1 MNRAYL
7 ACALATCVLACTDE
21 DGGSAACRDSTDCDE
36 GQVCAE
42 SVCVAADGGPSDLDA
57 GEGGPDDGGPDRD
70 SAGPDDAT
78 IEDADTSDPD
88 GAADAG
94 DAAAPECGNGELSG
108 DEACDDGNA
117 QSDDGCAHDC
127 SAVEEGFFCTQEA
140 PSVCTP
146 CGPVYVDASSSAAQ
160 PDGLSWPGAHHDLQ
174 LALAQARALIAP
186 EKCAVVQVWVA
197 DGIYT
202 PAPVGQRAVSFELSG
217 GLELYGGFAGDE
229 TSRDA
234 RDWVLRRS
242 VLSGDLNRDDLAG
255 GTAAENAYHVVK
267 AELAEQTAL
276 LDGFVVE
283 GGFADGAAAP
293 DFHAA
298 GLYLRFGSPRL
309 QNLLVRGNTAAQ
321 HGGGLYL
328 EQSEA
333 QLVGVEVQANAAT
346 HGAGIYS
353 LESELTLHDCALVD
367 NTATVSEGQG
377 FGAGMYATGSGLDL
391 VDVRFEGNL
400 LTGNSEQSRSGG
412 ALYLYGSDVRID
424 GGLFLQNQVLARTVG
439 TGGAI
444 HSESGTSLVIVR
456 SDFTENE
463 IASQGGY
470 ARGGAVMSVAAM
482 LRITST
488 SFWRNVASTPS
499 GPATGGAVH
508 HELSDA
514 SLFNALFGGNQASA
528 GTGQVAS
535 GGAVFTADGDATL
548 VNATLRGNRACAGTL
563 CTGAIASPFTTFQ
576 NSVLWDNAGG
586 LTGAASIDHSCIQG
600 GNFDE
605 TAAGQTN
612 RDDCNP
618 GADGTLPAGSGG
630 IDRGD
635 SAALPEDRDDLDGD
649 GDLDEPLP
657 FDLDG
662 NARVSGAAVDMGAF
676 ERP

>member
-1 MNRAYL
+1 M
-7 ACALATCVLACTDE
+7 D
-21 DGGSAACRDSTDCDE
+21 
-36 GQVCAE
+36 
-42 SVCVAADGGPSDLDA
+42 
-57 GEGGPDDGGPDRD
+57 
-70 SAGPDDAT
+70 
-78 IEDADTSDPD
+78 DADTSDPD
-88 GAADAG
+88 GAADSG
-94 DAAAPECGNGELSG
+94 DSAASECGNGELAA
-108 DEACDDGNA
+108 DEACDDGNTA
-117 QSDDGCAHDC
+117 LGDGCAPDC
-127 SAVEEGFFCTQEA
+127 SAVEDGFFCTQGQG
-140 PSVCTP
+140 PTVCER
-146 CGPVYVDASSSAAQ
+146 CGPVFVDASSPATA
-160 PDGLSWPGAHHDLQ
+160 PDGLSWQGAHADLQ
-174 LALAQARALIAP
+174 PALAQARALIAP
-186 EKCAVVQVWVA
+186 EKCALVEIWVA
-197 DGIYT
+197 DGVYT
-202 PAPVGQRAVSFELSG
+202 PAPAGQRAVSFELSG

-234 RDWVLRRS
+234 RDWVAHRS

-255 GTAAENAYHVVK
+255 GTAEENAYHVVK
-267 AELAEQTAL
+267 AELAEQTAR

-293 DFHAA
+293 DFDGA

-309 QNLLVRGNTAAQ
+309 HNLLVQGNAAAQ

-328 EQSEA
+328 AQSAAE
-333 QLVGVEVQANAAT
+333 LMGVEVQANAGT

-353 LESELTLHDCALVD
+353 QESELTMRDCALLE

-377 FGAGMYATGSGLDL
+377 FGAGMYVTGSRLDL

-400 LTGNSEQSRSGG
+400 LTGMSQQSRSGG
-412 ALYLYGSDVRID
+412 ALYLYDSDVRID

-470 ARGGAVMSVAAM
+470 ARGGAVMSLAGM

-488 SFWRNVASTPS
+488 SFWRNVTSTPS

-514 SLFNALFGGNQASA
+514 SLFNALFGENQASA
-528 GTGQVAS
+528 GSGQVAS

-548 VNATLRGNRACAGTL
+548 VNSILRGNRACAGTL
-563 CTGAIASPFTTFQ
+563 CTGAIASRFTSFT
-576 NSVLWDNAGG
+576 NSILWDNGGG

-600 GNFDE
+600 GNFNE
-605 TAAGQTN
+605 AAPGETN

-635 SAALPEDRDDLDGD
+635 TAALPDDLDDLDGD
-649 GDLDEPLP
+649 GDRAEPLP

-662 NARVSGAAVDMGAF
+662 AARVSGPSVDMGAF